1 MSAVILSIA
10 LSLGLIAAAF
20 AVIARE
26 FVARWPQVEQAL
38 AFREIDRPMRRAQ
51 LRTQRY
57 AA

>member
-20 AVIARE
+20 SVIARE
-26 FVARWPQVEQAL
+26 FAARWPQIEQAL
-38 AFREIDRPMRRAQ
+38 AFRELDRPMRRVAAP
-51 LRTQRY
+51 TQRY